1 MIIKNGRIIENNKLI
16 NADILIKDN
25 KIVDIKEN
33 ILEKDEEVY
42 DVKGALVMPGGVDVH
57 VHFREPGYE
66 YKETIKTGSQAAA
79 KGGFTTVL
87 AMPNLNPV
95 PDSSETLKVE
105 EDIIKKDAV
114 INVYPYV
121 ASTMGQKGEIKA
133 DIASVKD
140 RVYSISDDG
149 MPVNNLKILRAVM
162 EDALKYDLIVC
173 SHSEDKTKPLG
184 SAESEYSSV
193 KAEIDLAKEIGCRY
207 HFCHLSTK
215 ESYDYIREA
224 RKEGYTNITCEV
236 SPHHLTLNKGMMLI
250 PDANWKMNPPLRE
263 YKDMDAT
270 VLALIDGTADMVA
283 TDHAPHSEVEK
294 QREYSKCPNG
304 IIGIETS
311 FPIIYTKFV
320 KTGLIGLDRF
330 LDVMVYNPI
339 KVFHLPKRKLEKGY
353 IADICVLD
361 IDNPH
366 VYTRSEI
373 LSKSVNSPF
382 IGNEYY
388 GFNILTVCNGKV
400 VYKK

>member
-149 MPVNNLKILRAVM
+149 MPVNNLEVLEEVYEGCLKI
-162 EDALKYDLIVC
+162 
-173 SHSEDKTKPLG
+173 
-184 SAESEYSSV
+184 
-193 KAEIDLAKEIGCRY
+193 
-207 HFCHLSTK
+207 
-215 ESYDYIREA
+215 
-224 RKEGYTNITCEV
+224 
-236 SPHHLTLNKGMMLI
+236 
-250 PDANWKMNPPLRE
+250 
-263 YKDMDAT
+263 
-270 VLALIDGTADMVA
+270 
-283 TDHAPHSEVEK
+283 
-294 QREYSKCPNG
+294 
-304 IIGIETS
+304 
-311 FPIIYTKFV
+311 
-320 KTGLIGLDRF
+320 
-330 LDVMVYNPI
+330 
-339 KVFHLPKRKLEKGY
+339 
-353 IADICVLD
+353 
-361 IDNPH
+361 
-366 VYTRSEI
+366 
-373 LSKSVNSPF
+373 
-382 IGNEYY
+382 
-388 GFNILTVCNGKV
+388 
-400 VYKK
+400 